1 VTEALADVERAL
13 LRPGARDVTGLA
25 AAVPGQLARLAAEL
39 AAAGRAGSRVG
50 LVTGVHIAWAPTPAA
65 ETDGPVGTA
74 VLAAAL
80 ATLGAGPVVLT
91 DEPCA
96 QVTAACLE
104 VLGAGRLEVLP
115 ASADE
120 TRVRGG
126 VAALGLSHLVA
137 VERLGPNADGRV
149 LTMRGFDVTES
160 TAPLH
165 AAFDLPGLVT
175 GAVGDGGNEI
185 GMGNVPADVVAA
197 CIAHGDRIA
206 CRVPVDALVVAGTSN
221 WGCSG
226 LVAALARLVPG
237 HRDALVALLDPQVD
251 ARVLGAAT
259 AAGAIDGVTG
269 RPDATVDGVPVAGY
283 ADLLAGLVALART
296 TGPPG
301 TINGDPCEPL

>member
-1 VTEALADVERAL
+1 MSGPLADLERAL

-25 AAVPGQLARLAAEL
+25 AAVLGQFARLAGEL

-65 ETDGPVGTA
+65 ETDGPVGSA

-80 ATLGAGPVVLT
+80 AAVGARPVVLT

-104 VLGAGRLEVLP
+104 VLGAGRPEVLP
-115 ASADE
+115 VSADAGQ
-120 TRVRGG
+120 VRAR

-137 VERLGPNADGRV
+137 VERLGPSADGRV
-149 LTMRGFDVTES
+149 LTMRGFDVTAS

-165 AAFDLPGLVT
+165 AAFALPGLVT

-185 GMGNVPADVVAA
+185 GMGNVPAGVVAA
-197 CIAHGDRIA
+197 CVPHGDRIA

-221 WGCSG
+221 WGCAG
-226 LVAALARLVPG
+226 LVAGLALLSPAHADRL
-237 HRDALVALLDPQVD
+237 AALLDPQVD
-251 ARVLGAAT
+251 AQLLDAAT

-269 RPDATVDGVPVAGY
+269 RPGATVDGVPVASY
-283 ADLLAGLVALART
+283 ANLLADLREMAQA
-296 TGPPG
+296 
-301 TINGDPCEPL
+301 

>member
-1 VTEALADVERAL
+1 MSGPLADLERAL

-25 AAVPGQLARLAAEL
+25 AAVTGQFTRLAGEL
-39 AAAGRAGSRVG
+39 AAAGRAGRRVG
-50 LVTGVHIAWAPTPAA
+50 LVTGVHIAWAPAPAA

-80 ATLGAGPVVLT
+80 AVLGAEPVVLT

-96 QVTAACLE
+96 QVTGACLE
-104 VLGAGRLEVLP
+104 VLGAGRPEVLP
-115 ASADE
+115 VAADE
-120 TRVRGG
+120 AAVRAC
-126 VAALGLSHLVA
+126 VAGLGLSHLVA
-137 VERLGPNADGRV
+137 VERLGPAVDGRV
-149 LTMRGFDVTES
+149 RTMRGFDVTDS

-165 AAFDLPGLVT
+165 AAFTLPGLVT

-197 CIAHGDRIA
+197 CVAHGDRIA

-226 LVAALARLVPG
+226 LVAALARLVLG
-237 HRDALVALLDPQVD
+237 RRDALAELLEPQVD
-251 ARVLGAAT
+251 ARLLDAAT

-269 RPDATVDGVPVAGY
+269 VPGRSVDGVPVAGY
-283 ADLLAGLVALART
+283 ADLLADLRARAAA
-296 TGPPG
+296 
-301 TINGDPCEPL
+301 

>member
-1 VTEALADVERAL
+1 VTQLAGIERAL
-13 LRPGARDVTGLA
+13 LRPGARDVIGLA
-25 AAVPGQLARLAAEL
+25 AAVPGQFARLAAEL
-39 AAAGRAGSRVG
+39 AAAGRAGGRVG

-65 ETDGPVGTA
+65 ETDGPVGAA

-80 ATLGAGPVVLT
+80 TALGADPVVLT

-96 QVTAACLE
+96 QVTGACLE
-104 VLGAGRLEVLP
+104 VLGAGRPEVLP
-115 ASADE
+115 VSTDE
-120 TRVRGG
+120 AQVRNR

-137 VERLGPNADGRV
+137 VERLGPGPHGRV
-149 LTMRGFDVTES
+149 LTMRGFDVTGS

-165 AAFDLPGLVT
+165 AAFALPGLVT

-226 LVAALARLVPG
+226 LVAGLARLAPA

-251 ARVLGAAT
+251 AQLLGAAT

-269 RPDATVDGVPVAGY
+269 RPGATVDGVPVAGY
-283 ADLLAGLVALART
+283 ADLLADLRVLAT
-296 TGPPG
+296 S
-301 TINGDPCEPL
+301 

>member
-1 VTEALADVERAL
+1 VSSALADVERAL

-25 AAVPGQLARLAAEL
+25 AAVPGQFARLAEEL

-50 LVTGVHIAWAPTPAA
+50 LVTGVHIAWAPVPAA

-80 ATLGAGPVVLT
+80 AVLGAEPVVLT

-104 VLGAGRLEVLP
+104 VLGAGRPEVLP
-115 ASADE
+115 VSADE
-120 TRVRGG
+120 GRVRAR

-137 VERLGPNADGRV
+137 VERLGPAADGRV
-149 LTMRGFDVTES
+149 LTMRGVDVTGS

-165 AAFDLPGLVT
+165 AAFALPGLVT

-221 WGCSG
+221 WGCAG
-226 LVAALARLVPG
+226 LVAGLARLAPG
-237 HRDALVALLDPQVD
+237 HRDALAALLAPEVD
-251 ARVLGAAT
+251 ARVLAAAT

-269 RPDATVDGVPVAGY
+269 LPGATVDGVPVAGY
-283 ADLLAGLVALART
+283 ADLLTDLSALARA
-296 TGPPG
+296 
-301 TINGDPCEPL
+301 

>member
-1 VTEALADVERAL
+1 MTPALAAVERAL

-25 AAVPGQLARLAAEL
+25 AAVPGQLARLAGEL

-50 LVTGVHIAWAPTPAA
+50 LVTGVHIAWAPSPAA
-65 ETDGPVGTA
+65 ETDGPVGAA

-80 ATLGAGPVVLT
+80 AAIGAEPVVLT

-96 QVTAACLE
+96 QVTGACLE
-104 VLGAGRLEVLP
+104 VLGAGRPEVLP
-115 ASADE
+115 VSADE
-120 TRVRGG
+120 EQVAAR
-126 VAALGLSHLVA
+126 VAALGPSHLVA
-137 VERLGPNADGRV
+137 VERLGPNARGRV
-149 LTMRGFDVTES
+149 LTMRGFDVTDS

-165 AAFDLPGLVT
+165 AAFALPGLVT

-197 CIAHGDRIA
+197 CIAHGEAIT

-226 LVAALARLVPG
+226 LVAALALLAPDHAGRLT
-237 HRDALVALLDPQVD
+237 ALLDPQVD
-251 ARVLGAAT
+251 AQVLGAAT

-269 RPDATVDGVPVAGY
+269 LPGATVDGVPVAGY
-283 ADLLAGLVALART
+283 ADLLADLRSLARA
-296 TGPPG
+296 
-301 TINGDPCEPL
+301 

>member
-1 VTEALADVERAL
+1 MTQLAGIERAL

-25 AAVPGQLARLAAEL
+25 AAVPGQFARLAAEL
-39 AAAGRAGSRVG
+39 AAAGRAGGRVG

-65 ETDGPVGTA
+65 ETDGPVGAA

-80 ATLGAGPVVLT
+80 TALGADPVVLT

-96 QVTAACLE
+96 QVTGACLE
-104 VLGAGRLEVLP
+104 VLGAGRPEVLP
-115 ASADE
+115 VCTDE
-120 TRVRGG
+120 AQVRDR

-137 VERLGPNADGRV
+137 VERLGPGPHGRV
-149 LTMRGFDVTES
+149 LTMRGFDVTGS

-165 AAFDLPGLVT
+165 AAFALPGLVT

-226 LVAALARLVPG
+226 LVAGLARLAPA

-251 ARVLGAAT
+251 AQLLGAAT

-269 RPDATVDGVPVAGY
+269 RPGATVDGVPVAGY
-283 ADLLAGLVALART
+283 ADLLADLRVLAT
-296 TGPPG
+296 S
-301 TINGDPCEPL
+301 

>member
-1 VTEALADVERAL
+1 VSSALADVERAL

-96 QVTAACLE
+96 QVTAACLDA
-104 VLGAGRLEVLP
+104 LGAGHLEVLP
-115 ASADE
+115 ASTDE
-120 TRVRGG
+120 ARVRAR
-126 VAALGLSHLVA
+126 VTALGLSHLVA

-185 GMGNVPADVVAA
+185 GMGKLPPGLIARTVPN
-197 CIAHGDRIA
+197 GETIA
-206 CRVPVDALVVAGTSN
+206 CVTSCDRLVVAGVSN
-221 WGCSG
+221 WGAYG
-226 LVAALARLVPG
+226 LMAALAVARPDWAAKIATFLTAE
-237 HRDALVALLDPQVD
+237 RDRAVTRATVD
-251 ARVLGAAT
+251 K
-259 AAGAIDGVTG
+259 AGAVDGVTAL
-269 RPDATVDGVPVAGY
+269 REATVDGFGPEIHGPLI
-283 ADLLAGLVALART
+283 DELGRIAR
-296 TGPPG
+296 
-301 TINGDPCEPL
+301 E

>member
-1 VTEALADVERAL
+1 VSGPLRDLERAL
-13 LRPGARDVTGLA
+13 LRPGARDVAGLA
-25 AAVPGQLARLAAEL
+25 AAVPGQFARLAGEL

-80 ATLGAGPVVLT
+80 AVLGADPVVLT

-96 QVTAACLE
+96 QVTGACLE
-104 VLGAGRLEVLP
+104 VLGAGRPEVLP
-115 ASADE
+115 VSADE
-120 TRVRGG
+120 VAVRACVGD
-126 VAALGLSHLVA
+126 LGLSHLVA
-137 VERLGPNADGRV
+137 VERLGPAVDGRV
-149 LTMRGFDVTES
+149 LTMRGFDVTDS

-165 AAFDLPGLVT
+165 AAFTLPGLVT

-197 CIAHGDRIA
+197 CIAYGDRIA

-221 WGCSG
+221 WGCAG

-237 HRDALVALLDPQVD
+237 RRDDLTALLEPQVD
-251 ARVLGAAT
+251 ARLLDAAT

-269 RPDATVDGVPVAGY
+269 VPARSVDGVPVAGY
-283 ADLLAGLVALART
+283 ADLLDGLRAMAAA
-296 TGPPG
+296 
-301 TINGDPCEPL
+301 

>member
-1 VTEALADVERAL
+1 VSGPLADLERAL

-25 AAVPGQLARLAAEL
+25 AAVPGQFARLAGEL

-80 ATLGAGPVVLT
+80 AAIGAEPVVLT

-96 QVTAACLE
+96 QVTGACLE
-104 VLGAGRLEVLP
+104 VLGARRLDVLP
-115 ASADE
+115 VSADE
-120 TRVRGG
+120 EQVRAR

-137 VERLGPNADGRV
+137 VERLGPGVDGRV

-165 AAFDLPGLVT
+165 AAFTLPGLVT

-197 CIAHGDRIA
+197 CVAHGDRIA

-237 HRDALVALLDPQVD
+237 RRDALVALLDPQID
-251 ARVLGAAT
+251 ARLLDAAT

-269 RPDATVDGVPVAGY
+269 VPGATVDGVPVAGY
-283 ADLLAGLVALART
+283 ADLLAGLRALARV
-296 TGPPG
+296 PG
-301 TINGDPCEPL
+301 RV

>member
-1 VTEALADVERAL
+1 MTEALADVERAL

-80 ATLGAGPVVLT
+80 IALGAEPVVLT

-115 ASADE
+115 VSADDG
-120 TRVRGG
+120 RVEAR

-137 VERLGPNADGRV
+137 VERLGPSSDGRV
-149 LTMRGFDVTES
+149 LTMRGFDVTDS

-165 AAFDLPGLVT
+165 AAFALPGLVT

-185 GMGNVPADVVAA
+185 GMGNVPADVVAG

-237 HRDALVALLDPQVD
+237 RRDALIPLLEPQVD
-251 ARVLGAAT
+251 ARLLDAAT

-283 ADLLAGLVALART
+283 ADLLAGLGTLART
-296 TGPPG
+296 TG
-301 TINGDPCEPL
+301 NGRR

>member
-1 VTEALADVERAL
+1 VTPAPADGALVDVERAL

-25 AAVPGQLARLAAEL
+25 AAVPGQFARLAAEL
-39 AAAGRAGSRVG
+39 AAAGRAGGRVG
-50 LVTGVHIAWAPTPAA
+50 LVTGVHVAWAPTPAA

-80 ATLGAGPVVLT
+80 AAIGAEPLVLT

-96 QVTAACLE
+96 PVAGACLE

-115 ASADE
+115 VSADE
-120 TRVRGG
+120 EQVTAR

-137 VERLGPNADGRV
+137 VERLGPGAGGRV
-149 LTMRGFDVTES
+149 LTMRGFDVTGC

-165 AAFDLPGLVT
+165 AAFALPGLVT

-185 GMGNVPADVVAA
+185 GMGNVPAGVVAA
-197 CIAHGDRIA
+197 SVAHGERIA
-206 CRVPVDALVVAGTSN
+206 CRVAVDALVVAGTSN

-226 LVAALARLVPG
+226 LVAALARLAPG
-237 HRDALVALLDPQVD
+237 HSDRLAALLDPRVD
-251 ARVLGAAT
+251 RRVLGAAT

-269 RPDATVDGVPVAGY
+269 RPGATVDGVPVAGY
-283 ADLLAGLVALART
+283 ADLLAGLRALAT
-296 TGPPG
+296 S
-301 TINGDPCEPL
+301 

>member
-1 VTEALADVERAL
+1 MTAALAAVERAL

-25 AAVPGQLARLAAEL
+25 AAVPGQFARLAGEL

-50 LVTGVHIAWAPTPAA
+50 LVTGVHIAWAPDPAA
-65 ETDGPVGTA
+65 ETDGPVGVA

-80 ATLGAGPVVLT
+80 AAVGAQPVVLT

-96 QVTAACLE
+96 EVTAACLA

-115 ASADE
+115 VAADAGQ
-120 TRVRGG
+120 VRDR

-137 VERLGPNADGRV
+137 VERLGPAADGRV
-149 LTMRGFDVTES
+149 LTMRGVDVTGS

-165 AAFDLPGLVT
+165 AAFALPGLVT

-221 WGCSG
+221 WGCAG
-226 LVAALARLVPG
+226 LVAGLALLTPAHTDRL
-237 HRDALVALLDPQVD
+237 AALLDPQVD

-269 RPDATVDGVPVAGY
+269 RPGATVDGVPVAGY
-283 ADLLAGLVALART
+283 ADLLGDLGALARA
-296 TGPPG
+296 
-301 TINGDPCEPL
+301 

>member
-1 VTEALADVERAL
+1 MSSALADVERAL

-25 AAVPGQLARLAAEL
+25 AAVPGQFARLAEEL

-50 LVTGVHIAWAPTPAA
+50 LVTGVHIAWAPVPAA

-80 ATLGAGPVVLT
+80 AVLGAEPVVLT

-96 QVTAACLE
+96 QVTAACVA
-104 VLGAGRLEVLP
+104 VLGAGRPEVLP
-115 ASADE
+115 VSADE
-120 TRVRGG
+120 GRVRAR
-126 VAALGLSHLVA
+126 VTALGLSHLVA
-137 VERLGPNADGRV
+137 VERLGPAADGRV
-149 LTMRGFDVTES
+149 LTMRGVDVTGS

-165 AAFDLPGLVT
+165 AAFALPGLVT

-221 WGCSG
+221 WGCAG
-226 LVAALARLVPG
+226 LVAGLAQLAPRD
-237 HRDALVALLDPQVD
+237 RDALAALLAPEVD
-251 ARVLGAAT
+251 ARVLAAAT

-269 RPDATVDGVPVAGY
+269 RPGATVDGVPVAGY
-283 ADLLAGLVALART
+283 ADLLTDLSALARA
-296 TGPPG
+296 
-301 TINGDPCEPL
+301 

>member
-1 VTEALADVERAL
+1 MTDPLADLERAL

-25 AAVPGQLARLAAEL
+25 AAVPGQFARLAGEL
-39 AAAGRAGSRVG
+39 ATAGRAGSRVG

-65 ETDGPVGTA
+65 ETDGPVGTT

-80 ATLGAGPVVLT
+80 ATIGVEPVVLT

-96 QVTAACLE
+96 QVTGACLA
-104 VLGAGRLEVLP
+104 VLGAGRPEVLP
-115 ASADE
+115 VSADE
-120 TRVRGG
+120 AAVRAC
-126 VAALGLSHLVA
+126 VAGLGLSHLVA
-137 VERLGPNADGRV
+137 VERLGPGVDGRV
-149 LTMRGFDVTES
+149 LTMRGFDVTDS

-165 AAFDLPGLVT
+165 AAFTLPGLVT

-237 HRDALVALLDPQVD
+237 RRDALIGLLEPQVD
-251 ARVLGAAT
+251 ARLLDAAT

-269 RPDATVDGVPVAGY
+269 VPGPSVDGVPVAGY
-283 ADLLAGLVALART
+283 ADLLADLRARAAA
-296 TGPPG
+296 
-301 TINGDPCEPL
+301 

>member
-1 VTEALADVERAL
+1 VSGPLADIERAL

-25 AAVPGQLARLAAEL
+25 AAVPGQFARLAGEL

-80 ATLGAGPVVLT
+80 AAIGAQPVVLT
-91 DEPCA
+91 DEPCV
-96 QVTAACLE
+96 QVTGACLE
-104 VLGAGRLEVLP
+104 VLGAGRPEVLP
-115 ASADE
+115 VSADE
-120 TRVRGG
+120 AAVRAC
-126 VAALGLSHLVA
+126 VAGLGLSSLVA
-137 VERLGPNADGRV
+137 VERLGPALDGRV
-149 LTMRGFDVTES
+149 LTMRGFDVTDS

-165 AAFDLPGLVT
+165 AAFRLPGLVT

-185 GMGNVPADVVAA
+185 GMGNVPAEVVAD

-237 HRDALVALLDPQVD
+237 RRDALAALLEPQVD
-251 ARVLGAAT
+251 ARLLDAAT

-269 RPDATVDGVPVAGY
+269 VLGPSVDGVPVAAY
-283 ADLLAGLVALART
+283 ADLLDGLRAMAAA
-296 TGPPG
+296 
-301 TINGDPCEPL
+301 

>member
-1 VTEALADVERAL
+1 MSSAAADRALADVERLL

-25 AAVPGQLARLAAEL
+25 AAVPGQFARLAGEL

-80 ATLGAGPVVLT
+80 AVLGAEPVVLT

-96 QVTAACLE
+96 QVTGACLE
-104 VLGAGRLEVLP
+104 VLGGGRPEVLP
-115 ASADE
+115 VSAGE
-120 TRVRGG
+120 ARVREQ

-137 VERLGPNADGRV
+137 VERLGPAADGRV
-149 LTMRGFDVTES
+149 RTMRGFDVTGS

-165 AAFDLPGLVT
+165 AAFTLPGLVT

-197 CIAHGDRIA
+197 CVAHGDRIA

-221 WGCSG
+221 WGCAG
-226 LVAALARLVPG
+226 LVAGMAWLAPA
-237 HRDALVALLDPQVD
+237 HRDGLAALLDP
-251 ARVLGAAT
+251 VLDERLLDAAT

-269 RPDATVDGVPVAGY
+269 APGSGVDGVPVAGY
-283 ADLLAGLVALART
+283 ADLLTDLAALALAT
-296 TGPPG
+296 
-301 TINGDPCEPL
+301 EPV

>member
-1 VTEALADVERAL
+1 MTDALARIERAL

-25 AAVPGQLARLAAEL
+25 AAVPGQFARLAGEL
-39 AAAGRAGSRVG
+39 AAAARAGSRVG

-80 ATLGAGPVVLT
+80 ATLGAEPVVLT

-96 QVTAACLE
+96 AVTGACLD
-104 VLGAGRLEVLP
+104 VLGAGRPEVLP
-115 ASADE
+115 VTADAGQVQA
-120 TRVRGG
+120 RVAG
-126 VAALGLSHLVA
+126 LGLSHLVA
-137 VERLGPNADGRV
+137 VERLGPGADGRV
-149 LTMRGFDVTES
+149 LTMRGFDVTDC

-165 AAFDLPGLVT
+165 AAFALPGVVT

-185 GMGNVPADVVAA
+185 GMGNVPAGVVAD

-206 CRVPVDALVVAGTSN
+206 CRVPVAALAVAGTSN

-226 LVAALARLVPG
+226 LVAALARLAPRQ
-237 HRDALVALLDPQVD
+237 RDALAALLDPQLD
-251 ARVLGAAT
+251 AQLLDAAT

-269 RPDATVDGVPVAGY
+269 LPGLGVDGVPVAGY
-283 ADLLAGLVALART
+283 ADLLAELAALARA
-296 TGPPG
+296 TGRG
-301 TINGDPCEPL
+301 

>member
-1 VTEALADVERAL
+1 MTTALAGIERAL

-25 AAVPGQLARLAAEL
+25 AAVPGQFARLAGEL
-39 AAAGRAGSRVG
+39 AAAGRARGRVG

-80 ATLGAGPVVLT
+80 TALGAEPVVLT

-115 ASADE
+115 VSADDG
-120 TRVRGG
+120 RVEAR

-137 VERLGPNADGRV
+137 VERLGPSADGRV
-149 LTMRGFDVTES
+149 LTMRGFDVTDS

-165 AAFDLPGLVT
+165 AAFALPGLVT

-226 LVAALARLVPG
+226 LVAGLAQLAPG
-237 HRDALVALLDPQVD
+237 HRDALAALLDPQVD
-251 ARVLGAAT
+251 AQLLDAAT

-269 RPDATVDGVPVAGY
+269 RPGATVDGVPVAGY
-283 ADLLAGLVALART
+283 ADLIADLRAVAQA
-296 TGPPG
+296 
-301 TINGDPCEPL
+301 

>member
-1 VTEALADVERAL
+1 VSGALAAVERAL

-25 AAVPGQLARLAAEL
+25 AAVPGQLARLAGEL
-39 AAAGRAGSRVG
+39 AAAGRARTRVG

-80 ATLGAGPVVLT
+80 AAVGAEPVVLT

-96 QVTAACLE
+96 QVTGACLE
-104 VLGAGRLEVLP
+104 VLGPGRPEVLP
-115 ASADE
+115 VSADE
-120 TRVRGG
+120 AQVTAR

-137 VERLGPNADGRV
+137 VERLGPNTGGRV
-149 LTMRGFDVTES
+149 LTMRGFDVTGS

-165 AAFDLPGLVT
+165 AAFTLPGLVT

-185 GMGNVPADVVAA
+185 GMGNVPADVVASS
-197 CIAHGDRIA
+197 ITHGAAIA
-206 CRVPVDALVVAGTSN
+206 CRVPVHALVVAGTSN

-226 LVAALARLVPG
+226 LVAALALLVPG
-237 HRDALVALLDPQVD
+237 SRDALAALLDPQVD
-251 ARVLGAAT
+251 AQVLDAAT

-269 RPDATVDGVPVAGY
+269 LPGASVDGVPVTGY
-283 ADLLAGLVALART
+283 ADLLADLRALAT
-296 TGPPG
+296 S
-301 TINGDPCEPL
+301 

>member
-1 VTEALADVERAL
+1 MIPALAAVERAL

-25 AAVPGQLARLAAEL
+25 AAVPGQLARLAGEL

-50 LVTGVHIAWAPTPAA
+50 LVTGVHIAWAPSPAA

-80 ATLGAGPVVLT
+80 AAIGAEPLVLT

-96 QVTAACLE
+96 QVTGACLE
-104 VLGAGRLEVLP
+104 VLGAGRPEVLP
-115 ASADE
+115 VSADE
-120 TRVRGG
+120 EQ
-126 VAALGLSHLVA
+126 VAARVAGLGPSHLVA
-137 VERLGPNADGRV
+137 VERLGPNARGRV

-165 AAFDLPGLVT
+165 AAFALPGLVT

-197 CIAHGDRIA
+197 CIAHGEAIA

-226 LVAALARLVPG
+226 LVAALALLAPDHAGRLT
-237 HRDALVALLDPQVD
+237 ALLDPQVD
-251 ARVLGAAT
+251 AQVLGAAT

-269 RPDATVDGVPVAGY
+269 LPGATVDGVPVAGY
-283 ADLLAGLVALART
+283 ADLLADLRCLARA
-296 TGPPG
+296 
-301 TINGDPCEPL
+301 

>member
-1 VTEALADVERAL
+1 MTEALARIERAL

-25 AAVPGQLARLAAEL
+25 AAVPGQFARLAGEL

-65 ETDGPVGTA
+65 ETDGPVGAA

-80 ATLGAGPVVLT
+80 AVLGADPVVLT

-96 QVTAACLE
+96 QVTGACLE
-104 VLGAGRLEVLP
+104 VLGTGRPEVLLV
-115 ASADE
+115 SADE
-120 TRVRGG
+120 AQARARVAG
-126 VAALGLSHLVA
+126 LGLSHLVA

-149 LTMRGFDVTES
+149 LTMRGFDVTDS

-165 AAFDLPGLVT
+165 AAFALPGLVT

-197 CIAHGDRIA
+197 SIAHGDRIA
-206 CRVPVDALVVAGTSN
+206 CCVPVDALVVAGTSN

-226 LVAALARLVPG
+226 LVAGLARLAPQ
-237 HRDALVALLDPQVD
+237 HRDALAALLDPQVD
-251 ARVLGAAT
+251 AQLLDAAT

-269 RPDATVDGVPVAGY
+269 APGATVDGVPVAGY
-283 ADLLAGLVALART
+283 ADLLAGLRAIARA
-296 TGPPG
+296 
-301 TINGDPCEPL
+301 